1 MHYKKKVRSPSLYE
15 GGGIYFRKS
24 EKTWAIKTKP
34 KLSLQLKML
43 EAKCRKYILCD
54 LDKLTNRNLTYN
66 TENVYTAHYKQ
77 SLQGGK

>member
-1 MHYKKKVRSPSLYE
+1 M
-15 GGGIYFRKS
+15 F
-24 EKTWAIKTKP
+24 
-34 KLSLQLKML
+34 